1 MAFPAYI
8 GEKSLA
14 GEGPDRGLQAER
26 KQWSVTRV
34 LTCLRLNE
42 LAMLKVIC
50 FLVLE
55 RSALSPLRERDCHPL
70 RMASTLSGEKLLT
83 GRNREWAP
91 EGKAEREG
99 RQLPTA
105 ALLPTCLT
113 CGHCHHAH
121 PQPQPPSACL
131 TRFQAWVQARLHS
144 WCPTLKI
151 SPTETSAA
159 TQMNWHLTSSKEKGV
174 SKGSFVTKY

>member
-1 MAFPAYI
+1 MPFPAYI

-91 EGKAEREG
+91 EGKAKREG

-121 PQPQPPSACL
+121 PTA
-131 TRFQAWVQARLHS
+131 
-144 WCPTLKI
+144 
-151 SPTETSAA
+151 AA
-159 TQMNWHLTSSKEKGV
+159 TLRMPHSLPSLGSSKAALLVSHVKNIPHGNLCGHPNELASYILKRKGR
-174 SKGSFVTKY
+174 